1 MKSIIKIWA
10 LVLAMIVSVTVNAQ
24 TDAKS
29 KVILQNVEK
38 LYKSYKTIQTEFKI
52 TTKVANRKPSVASGS
67 LWLKGIKFKVKYDN
81 QEVYCDGKT
90 IWSYNPT
97 DEEVTLE
104 DYRTRTNNLSPQEIF
119 TFFNQG
125 FKANYEGPV
134 TSGKSTRDVIKLVPK
149 KRKEKYAYI
158 KIEVEKGTYKL
169 RRVIQHYKNGTDVV
183 IDLGDVQGNK
193 TINDAIFT
201 WDTKAHPGVQVV
213 DLR

>member
-1 MKSIIKIWA
+1 MNLMIRIWVFIAVIFMSIGA
-10 LVLAMIVSVTVNAQ
+10 YAQ

-38 LYKSYKTIQTEFKI
+38 LYKSYKTIQTDFKI
-52 TTKVANRKPSVASGS
+52 TTKVTNRKPSVSSGS
-67 LWLKGIKFKVKYDN
+67 LWLKGTKFKVKYDN

-104 DYRTRTNNLSPQEIF
+104 DYSTRTNNLSPQEIF
-119 TFFNQG
+119 TFFSQG

-169 RRVIQHYKNGTDVV
+169 RRVIQHYKNGTDVI
-183 IDLGDVQGNK
+183 IDLGEVQGNK
-193 TINDAIFT
+193 SINDSVFT
-201 WDTKAHPGVQVV
+201 WDTKGHPGVQVV